1 MVLDINQGSMTVD
14 EYKEYF
20 LSHEIVATND
30 EAYLIQLARDGL
42 NDAIGEALHS
52 VEFSTLEEF
61 FQEAAAV
68 EEELE
73 IEKSPE
79 KKQSRRK
86 RKAMV
91 FSDPED
97 EYPGEKPEEEDD
109 EDSEE
114 EEEGSDYG
122 VTRAEFDEDG
132 MSADSDYAS
141 EYGSDYAD
149 DGSSDE
155 DTAHGERRS
164 LSANPSSGDPNPVIG
179 GASGPDS
186 ATDENASLAGG
197 YIVSTA
203 SITREVAS
211 SNASIAGEA
220 VVVSSVSSSSS
231 AAVRSVCSSS
241 SSCGGFGSVADSSP
255 AVDASN
261 STTSSGALNGGGK

>member
-1 MVLDINQGSMTVD
+1 MVLDINQGSMSVD

-30 EAYLIQLARDGL
+30 EAYLIQLACDGL
-42 NDAIGEALHS
+42 NDAIGEALDS

-79 KKQSRRK
+79 KTQVAVRGRRWYCRT
-86 RKAMV
+86 RKTN
-91 FSDPED
+91 
-97 EYPGEKPEEEDD
+97 
-109 EDSEE
+109 
-114 EEEGSDYG
+114 
-122 VTRAEFDEDG
+122 TRAEFDEDG

-141 EYGSDYAD
+141 EYGSDYAA

-164 LSANPSSGDPNPVIG
+164 LSANPSSGDSNPVIG

-203 SITREVAS
+203 SITGEVVS
-211 SNASIAGEA
+211 SNASITGEA
-220 VVVSSVSSSSS
+220 VVVGSVSSSSS

-241 SSCGGFGSVADSSP
+241 SSCGGFGYVADSSP

-261 STTSSGALNGGGK
+261 STTSSGALNGVGK